1 MHRNIYYIWTIIAVI
16 SIQMFKAL
24 DSVEF
29 VLFDFYWILLIFEL
43 SICYIVLF

>member
-1 MHRNIYYIWTIIAVI
+1 
-16 SIQMFKAL
+16 MFKAL